1 MSGRV
6 AGKVAIV
13 TGASRGVG
21 KADAELLAAEGAR
34 VIMTD
39 VNEEAGRAVAAQIGD
54 AATFIK
60 QDVSSESDWQSLV
73 GTVEKDFGQL
83 DILVNNAAILE
94 FGDVISASYESWQRI
109 FRINAD
115 SVFLGIKSAL
125 PLLEKSGGG
134 SIINMSSSSALMG
147 MPAFAAY
154 GSAKAAVRGLTQSVA
169 VYCNKAAKGVRCNS
183 VHPDGIITPMT
194 VEMAEKAAG
203 GAQLSEPGRSAPFVC
218 KPEEVAKLVLF
229 LASDDS
235 RHINGAAMTIDNG
248 STITPPYV

>member
-13 TGASRGVG
+13 TGGSRGVG
-21 KADAELLAAEGAR
+21 RADAELLAAEGAR
-34 VIMTD
+34 VILTD
-39 VNEEAGRAVAAQIGD
+39 INEEAGRAVAAEIGD
-54 AATFIK
+54 AATFFK

-73 GTVEKDFGQL
+73 ATVEKDFGQL
-83 DILVNNAAILE
+83 DVLVNNAAILE
-94 FGDVISASYESWQRI
+94 HGDVLNASYESWQRI

-115 SVFLGIKSAL
+115 SVFLGIKTAL
-125 PLLEKSGGG
+125 PLIEKSGGG

-169 VYCNKAAKGVRCNS
+169 VYCHKAGKGVRCNS
-183 VHPDGIITPMT
+183 VHPDGIVTPMT
-194 VEMAEKAAG
+194 MEMAEKAAG
-203 GAQLSEPGRSAPFVC
+203 MNLSDPARSRAFVC
-218 KPEEVAKLVLF
+218 QPQEVAKLVLF

>member
-6 AGKVAIV
+6 AGKVAII

-21 KADAELLAAEGAR
+21 KADAELLAREGAR
-34 VIMTD
+34 VILTD
-39 VNEEAGRAVAAQIGD
+39 VNEEAGRAVAAEIGD

-60 QDVSSESDWQSLV
+60 QDVSSESDWESLV
-73 GTVEKDFGQL
+73 GTVERDFGQL

-94 FGDVISASYESWQRI
+94 FGDVINASYESWQRI

-115 SVFLGIKSAL
+115 SVFLGIKFAL

-147 MPAFAAY
+147 MPNFAAY
-154 GSAKAAVRGLTQSVA
+154 SSAKAAVRGLTQSVA
-169 VYCNKAAKGVRCNS
+169 VHCQKAAKGVRCNS

-194 VEMAEKAAG
+194 AELADKAAG
-203 GAQLSEPGRSAPFVC
+203 LQLSEPDRSAPFVC
-218 KPEEVAKLVLF
+218 MPEEVAKLVLF